1 MSGQQ
6 VITFPDRE
14 RHPAK
19 RVNDSDTC
27 VEPSEPTMSKGR
39 LLALTAHAQHVS
51 GLTDFE
57 LADHTGKAQTSIGKR
72 RKELEVAGYVVATT
86 QRRLSPSG
94 ALATV
99 YRITPDG
106 IRLAQRQSATE
117 VRS

>member
-19 RVNDSDTC
+19 RVTDPDTS
-27 VEPSEPTMSKGR
+27 VEPAEPTMSKGR
-39 LLALTAHAQHVS
+39 LLALTTHAQHVS

-57 LADHTGKAQTSIGKR
+57 LAAHTGTAQTSIGKR
-72 RKELEVAGYVVATT
+72 RKELEVAGLVVATT
-86 QRRLSPSG
+86 LRRPSPLG
-94 ALATV
+94 APATV

-106 IRLAQRQSATE
+106 MRLAQRQSATE

>member
-1 MSGQQ
+1 MNQQ
-6 VITFPDRE
+6 VLTFPDRE

-19 RVNDSDTC
+19 RVRDRETC

-39 LLALTAHAQHVS
+39 LLALTAHAEHVS

-57 LADHTGKAQTSIGKR
+57 LAEHTGKAQTSIGKR
-72 RKELEVAGYVVATT
+72 RKDLEVDGYVVATT
-86 QRRLSPSG
+86 ERRPSPSG
-94 ALATV
+94 AMATV

-106 IRLAQRQSATE
+106 MRLAQRQSATE